1 MMHHT
6 ILTCHVKKDW
16 VDYNQ
21 HMNDAAYARVFS
33 LAVEKLMNKIG
44 IDQSFR
50 HTYEYSIFTL
60 ETHICY
66 LKEAREG
73 ESLRITFQL
82 LDHDEKRLHVFFTM
96 YNKDSEEVATS
107 EQMLMGMDMKQGRP
121 SPFPSPIAQKT
132 EDMANKQTDLPYPK
146 RAGRQ
151 IGIRQK

>member
-121 SPFPSPIAQKT
+121 SPFPSSIAQKT